1 MVGHISNTE
10 GSPDPVEVRIISN
23 HGINPQSL
31 RELIK
36 GALDPLPVD
45 PVPSRIVIN
54 NIVITKD
61 EEGGLAFQCEVFFEG
76 TQ

>member
-45 PVPSRIVIN
+45 PVPSRVVIGD
-54 NIVITKD
+54 IVITRD
-61 EEGGLAFQCEVFFEG
+61 GEGNLTFSCEVFFEG
-76 TQ
+76 VY

>member
-1 MVGHISNTE
+1 MVSQLAGTGNPE
-10 GSPDPVEVRIISN
+10 PVEVRVTSN
-23 HGINPQSL
+23 HGIDCQAL

-54 NIVITKD
+54 NIVITRN